1 MKGFKDFIMR
11 GNLIELAVAF
21 ILGAA
26 FGDVVKS
33 FTAIIMDVIGRLG
46 GTPNFS
52 SFQPG
57 GVHVGT
63 FITAVVSF
71 LILAFVIYFG
81 LVKPFEYAKSHLVS
95 DDPDDVPPTTEE
107 LLADIRDILADQTD
121 APAGGASSRFTRRS
135 DRV

>member
-1 MKGFKDFIMR
+1 MKGFKDFLMQ

-33 FTAIIMDVIGRLG
+33 FTTIVMDLIGKLG

-57 GVHVGT
+57 GIHVGA
-63 FITAVVSF
+63 FLTAVLSF
-71 LILAFVIYFG
+71 VIMAFIIYFG
-81 LVKPFEYAKSHLVS
+81 LVKPFEYAKDKLTSH
-95 DDPDDVPPTTEE
+95 DDEAVPPTSEE
-107 LLADIRDILADQTD
+107 LLTDIRDLLRDQK
-121 APAGGASSRFTRRS
+121 
-135 DRV
+135 

>member
-1 MKGFKDFIMR
+1 MKGFKDFLMQ

-33 FTAIIMDVIGRLG
+33 FTAIVMDLIGKLG

-57 GVHVGT
+57 GVPVGA

-71 LILAFVIYFG
+71 VIMAFIIYFG
-81 LVKPFEYAKSHLVS
+81 LVKPFQFAKSKLSHAEEE
-95 DDPDDVPPTTEE
+95 DVPPTSEE
-107 LLADIRDILADQTD
+107 LLTDIRELLRANQK
-121 APAGGASSRFTRRS
+121 
-135 DRV
+135 

>member
-1 MKGFKDFIMR
+1 MKGFKDFLMR

-33 FTAIIMDVIGRLG
+33 FTTIVMDLIGKLG

-57 GVHVGT
+57 GIHVGA
-63 FITAVVSF
+63 FLTAVLSF
-71 LILAFVIYFG
+71 VIMAFIIYFG
-81 LVKPFEYAKSHLVS
+81 LVKPFEFAKDKLAGT
-95 DDPDDVPPTTEE
+95 DDKSAPATSEE
-107 LLADIRDILADQTD
+107 LLTDIRDLLRDKK
-121 APAGGASSRFTRRS
+121 
-135 DRV
+135 